1 MEIEEIVDFFT
12 KGFTSGIIFANISI
26 LSGWGIRQLIILFK
40 KIILGGI

>member
-1 MEIEEIVDFFT
+1 MEIEIISDFVRD
-12 KGFTSGIIFANISI
+12 GFLIGILFANISI